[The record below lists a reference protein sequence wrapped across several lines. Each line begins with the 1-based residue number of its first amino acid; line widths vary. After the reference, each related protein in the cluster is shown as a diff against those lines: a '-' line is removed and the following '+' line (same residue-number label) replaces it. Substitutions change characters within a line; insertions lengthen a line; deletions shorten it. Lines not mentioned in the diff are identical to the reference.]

1 MKKIILASTSPRRKT
16 ILDDLGIEFKIVAPD
31 FSEEVTDE
39 KFTYEL
45 IESFAY
51 NKALSVAKKTNESA
65 LIIGADTMVVLEE
78 MILGKPKTEKDAFH
92 MLKLL
97 NGKEHK
103 VVTSISII
111 DTKIQSYIIESTT
124 SYVFFNT
131 LKEKDLLDYINN
143 FKPLDKAGAYGIQEL
158 PDYFVKNITGEFD
171 NIIGLPSKT
180 LLRLFK
186 KLNFKSDL

>member
-16 ILDDLGIEFKIVAPD
+16 ILSNLGIEFKIVAPD

-51 NKALSVAKKTNESA
+51 NKALSVATKINEPA
-65 LIIGADTMVVLEE
+65 LIIGADTMVVLGEI
-78 MILGKPKTEKDAFH
+78 ILGKPKTEKDAFD

-103 VVTSISII
+103 VVTAVSMI
-111 DTKIQSYIIESTT
+111 DTQIQTYIIESTT
-124 SYVFFNT
+124 SCVCFNT
-131 LKEKDLLDYINN
+131 LEESVLLDYIKN
-143 FKPLDKAGAYGIQEL
+143 FEPLDKAGAYGIQEL

-186 KLNFKSDL
+186 KLNIKSDL